1 MNKKR
6 IGIFITLVAVVCL
19 GLNAQRA
26 TSLKI
31 NEVLVTNE
39 RTIKMITACIMLG

>member
-39 RTIKMITACIMLG
+39 QNYQDDYGLHNG